1 MTYVASLRGV
11 DRYTRARSVDT
22 LTSLRVAFA
31 TYFGTSIGGRT
42 RSFRRGWTT
51 CNE

>member
-11 DRYTRARSVDT
+11 DRYTGDHSVDT